1 MTGITSEFTSLLTLV
16 DGYLFHFI
24 DEETGTED

>member
-1 MTGITSEFTSLLTLV
+1 MTGITSELTPLLTLV
-16 DGYLFHFI
+16 DGYLFHFT